1 MERRSLVKTLG
12 NMLPVRVASAL
23 MLPYTLPLESAV
35 SFTLRYWWIRGIRC
49 WIMQHHLFTH
59 ALIMFRYVL
68 TRAFYKY
75 SAHKSSLCSF
85 MTDIL
90 CE

>member
-35 SFTLRYWWIRGIRC
+35 SFTLRYCWIRVIQENKMLDYGIL
-49 WIMQHHLFTH
+49 QL
-59 ALIMFRYVL
+59 
-68 TRAFYKY
+68 AFY
-75 SAHKSSLCSF
+75 
-85 MTDIL
+85 
-90 CE
+90 

>member
-35 SFTLRYWWIRGIRC
+35 SFTLRYCWIRVIQEKKNAGL
-49 WIMQHHLFTH
+49 WDP
-59 ALIMFRYVL
+59 AVGVL
-68 TRAFYKY
+68 LA
-75 SAHKSSLCSF
+75 F
-85 MTDIL
+85 MTFFSIIFL
-90 CE
+90 LMV